1 RMKLGVMFGNPETTT
16 GGNALKFYSSVRLD
30 IRRIESIKE
39 GQDVMGSRVR
49 VKVVKNKMAPPFR
62 QAEFDI
68 MFAEGISKT
77 GELVDMGVDKKI
89 IEKSGAWYSYKGE
102 RIGQGRDAAREFLKT
117 NVAAA
122 REVEMKLREAAGVPA
137 RGEKK
142 AESKAE
148 VKEDKPVARSE
159 EKRAHR

>member
-1 RMKLGVMFGNPETTT
+1 
-16 GGNALKFYSSVRLD
+16 LD
-30 IRRIESIKE
+30 IRRVESIKE
-39 GQDVMGSRVR
+39 GQEVMGSRVR

-89 IEKSGAWYSYKGE
+89 IDKSGAWYSYNGE

-117 NVAAA
+117 NVVAA
-122 REVEMKLREAAGVPA
+122 REVEQKLREAAGVPA

-142 AESKAE
+142 TEGKE
-148 VKEDKPVARSE
+148 TKEDKPVARSE

>member
-1 RMKLGVMFGNPETTT
+1 MLFR
-16 GGNALKFYSSVRLD
+16 S
-30 IRRIESIKE
+30 
-39 GQDVMGSRVR
+39 GSRVR

-77 GELVDMGVDKKI
+77 GELIDIGVDKRV

-102 RIGQGRDAAREFLKT
+102 RIGQGREAARDYLKQ
-117 NVAAA
+117 NASVA
-122 REVEMKLREAAGVPA
+122 REVESKLRELAGVPG

-142 AESKAE
+142 VD
-148 VKEDKPVARSE
+148 VKEEKVATKGDD
-159 EKRAHR
+159 KRAHR